1 MLKDYFTTPPKI
13 SAEAA
18 RTAETGPYP
27 PELNAVLSPEV
38 TARAQQAIRG
48 WPGYAATPLRSLDR
62 LAGDLGLGAVLYKDE
77 SARFGL
83 GSFKALGGAY
93 AVLHLLAGKLAQEL
107 GREVSLEDIR
117 EGRYAEQA
125 KAVTVCTATDGNH
138 GRSVAW
144 GARLA
149 GCRCRIYIHKEVSE
163 GRKQAMEDLGAEVVR
178 VDGDYDYSVHFC
190 AEEAA
195 ANGWFVVSDTSY
207 EGYSDMPQQV
217 MAGYS
222 LMAAEILEACADTPP
237 THVFVQAGVGGMAA
251 AVCAQMWMTLGK
263 RRPRFVIVEPEHAAC
278 LLASAQAGGPRTVEV
293 TEETIMAGLSCG
305 EVSLLAWEVL
315 ARGVSDYLSISDDA
329 VAPAMRM
336 MAEGAAGGGEI
347 EAGECSVSGVVAL
360 VAVCENPALR
370 ARIGLDETSRVLLL
384 GSEGATD
391 PEIYRSLIEAA

>member
-1 MLKDYFTTPPKI
+1 MLKDYFTETPKI
-13 SAEAA
+13 CASAA
-18 RTAETGPYP
+18 RSAETGPYP
-27 PELNAVLSPEV
+27 PELAAVLSPEV
-38 TARAQQAIRG
+38 TARAQQAIRS
-48 WPGYAATPLRSLDR
+48 WPGYAATPLRGLDH
-62 LAGDLGLGAVLYKDE
+62 LAEDLGLGAVLYKDE

-93 AVLHLLAGKLAQEL
+93 AVLHLLGEKLAEDL
-107 GREVSLEDIR
+107 GHPVSLEDIR
-117 EGRYAEQA
+117 EGRYTEAA

-149 GCRCRIYIHKEVSE
+149 GCRCRIYIHKEVSD
-163 GRKQAMEDLGAEVVR
+163 GRKQAMEALGAEVVR

-207 EGYSDMPQQV
+207 EGYSDVPRQV
-217 MAGYS
+217 MAGYT
-222 LMAAEILEACADTPP
+222 LMAAEILDACGDTPP

-251 AVCAQMWMTLGK
+251 ALCAQMWMALGE
-263 RRPRFVIVEPEHAAC
+263 RRPRFVIVEPERAAC
-278 LLASAQAGGPRTVEV
+278 LLASAKAGDPRTVKV

-305 EVSLLAWEVL
+305 EVSLQAWEVL
-315 ARGVSDYLSISDDA
+315 ARGASDYLTISDDA

-336 MAEGAAGGGEI
+336 MAAGAAGGGRI

-360 VAVCENPALR
+360 IAACADPELR